1 MTYVLY
7 GAVWGKEVI
16 KIKRE
21 IKILI
26 VEDSLTQAEKLKFTL
41 EKNGYV
47 VAVAKDGLEALD
59 KIKLNMPDLI
69 ITDILMPKMDGYK
82 LCEIIKNDEE
92 YKNIPVILL
101 TSLSDPKD
109 VITGLKSRADNFITK
124 PYNES
129 FLLSRIQHMLIN
141 LELRR
146 NKISEIG
153 IEVFFAGQKHFINSE
168 RIQIIDLLLS
178 TFENAVQKTKELE
191 ETNKNLK
198 SAFGTIRKL
207 ENNYRNILESSIDSL
222 IVINSDKRILYRN
235 PAAKK
240 LFSDNIY
247 DLNMDFFDMEEISVG
262 TNEIIIER
270 ERREEVVA
278 EVSVS
283 ETSWEGQD
291 AYLLSIRDITEKV
304 RLLEKLRIQSITDEL
319 TSLYNRRGFLKFFE
333 KNIEYSK
340 RYNKGLTLFFID
352 IDGMKWINDTL
363 SHKQGDIALIETAN
377 ILKSTFSYSDTIAR
391 IGGDEF
397 AIISMDSDRDVAEKK
412 IQKLMINQENLNNT
426 KKYEFRLSISVGTSY
441 FDPKNPT
448 GIDELMSKADEFMY
462 KNKSEKRTSDYR
474 NI

>member
-1 MTYVLY
+1 MIYVLQKC
-7 GAVWGKEVI
+7 KEVI
-16 KIKRE
+16 KIKKE
-21 IKILI
+21 IHILI
-26 VEDSLTQAEKLKFTL
+26 VEDSLTQAEKLRFTL
-41 EKNGYV
+41 GKNGYRV
-47 VAVAKDGLEALD
+47 SVANDGLEALD
-59 KIKLNMPDLI
+59 MIKLDMPDLI

-129 FLLSRIQHMLIN
+129 FLMSRIQHMLIN

-207 ENNYRNILESSIDSL
+207 ENNYRNILESNIDAL

-240 LFSDNIY
+240 LFSEKKD
-247 DLNMDFFDMEEISVG
+247 DFKMDFFEMEEIRIG
-262 TNEIIIER
+262 TNEIIIDKEKGD
-270 ERREEVVA
+270 EVIA

-291 AYLLSIRDITEKV
+291 AYLLSIRDITENV
-304 RLLEKLRIQSITDEL
+304 RLLEKLRVQSITDEL
-319 TSLYNRRGFLKFFE
+319 TSLYNRRGFLNFFK

-340 RYNKGLTLFFID
+340 RYNKRLTLFFID

-363 SHKQGDIALIETAN
+363 SHNDGDIALIETSN
-377 ILKSTFSYSDTIAR
+377 ILKSTFSYNDIICR

-397 AIISMDSDRDVAEKK
+397 AIISMDSDPDVAQKK
-412 IQKLMINQENLNNT
+412 IQKLVTNQDNLNNT
-426 KKYEFRLSISVGTSY
+426 KKYVFRLSISVGTSY
-441 FDPKNPT
+441 FDPKNPMT
-448 GIDELMSKADEFMY
+448 IDELMSRADELMY
-462 KNKSEKRTSDYR
+462 ENKNKKRTSDYR

>member
-1 MTYVLY
+1 M
-7 GAVWGKEVI
+7 KDQI
-16 KIKRE
+16 Q
-21 IKILI
+21 ILI
-26 VEDSLTQAEKLKFTL
+26 VEDSLTQAEKLRFTL
-41 EKNGYV
+41 RKNGYGV
-47 VAVAKDGLEALD
+47 SVANDGLEALD
-59 KIKLNMPDLI
+59 MIKLDMPDLI

-124 PYNES
+124 PYNEN

-153 IEVFFAGQKHFINSE
+153 IEVYFAGQKHFINSE

-198 SAFGTIRKL
+198 SAFGTIREL
-207 ENNYRNILESSIDSL
+207 ENNYRNILESSIDAL

-240 LFSDNIY
+240 LFSEKKDE
-247 DLNMDFFDMEEISVG
+247 LRMDFFDIEDISVG
-262 TNEIIIER
+262 TKEIIIEK
-270 ERREEVVA
+270 EKGEEVIA

-283 ETSWEGQD
+283 ETSWKGQD

-304 RLLEKLRIQSITDEL
+304 RLLEKLRVQSITDEL
-319 TSLYNRRGFLKFFE
+319 TSLYNRRGFMKFFE

-363 SHKQGDIALIETAN
+363 SHNDGDIALIETSN
-377 ILKSTFSYSDTIAR
+377 ILKSTFSYNDIICR

-397 AIISMDSDRDVAEKK
+397 AIISMDSDPETAQKK
-412 IQKLMINQENLNNT
+412 NQKLMTNQDNLNNS
-426 KKYEFRLSISVGTSY
+426 KKYEFRLSISVGESY
-441 FDPKNPT
+441 FDPKNPMN
-448 GIDELMSKADEFMY
+448 IDELMSRADEMMY
-462 KNKSEKRTSDYR
+462 ENKKKKITSDYR